1 MSRRLAR
8 PYAVALFEIIRHE
21 GIPALRGLEAQLR
34 AVAQVFGAI
43 PELVRVFE
51 VPSVTPASKRELVD
65 VIARHLALRT
75 EAHRLLVVLEQHAR
89 LRYLAE
95 VVEFF
100 GELVDKKEGVLRG
113 RVELATAPR
122 GEQIVAL
129 GRALSEALGTRVELS
144 VKVREELLAGF
155 VVRVESQVFDG
166 SLLAQARRFASSAA
180 GE

>member
-8 PYAVALFEIIRHE
+8 PYAVALFEITRRE
-21 GIPALRGLEAQLR
+21 GIPALREIEAQLG

-51 VPSVTPASKRELVD
+51 VPSVAPASKRDLVD
-65 VIARHLALRT
+65 VIARHLAMRAV
-75 EAHRLLVVLEQHAR
+75 AHRLLMVLEQHAR
-89 LRYLAE
+89 LRYLGE

-100 GELVDKKEGVLRG
+100 RELVDRKEGIVRG
-113 RVELATAPR
+113 RVEMATAPR
-122 GEQIVAL
+122 GEQIVSLTRALAAAL
-129 GRALSEALGTRVELS
+129 GARVELD

-155 VVRVESQVFDG
+155 VVRVGSQVFDG